1 MPVERCQGER
11 LKLVAV
17 ATPSDIRSQNSS
29 YCSPPFPPLDTI
41 HHNPYAIQKSA
52 HNRRTVGPE
61 IIEQDNRRLE
71 VAPWPNCSPIAWGSQ
86 NTPQSNHID
95 CLSTDSVAI
104 LPIITQ
110 CRELHCDQFDSTR
123 IMLWSQ
129 SGANRLGQAHKQI
142 PYDRVKTR
150 WIGIVS
156 WSQIRTDREH
166 HVLLPAIQRTV
177 SQPQQFEANSPN

>member
-1 MPVERCQGER
+1 MVR
-11 LKLVAV
+11 
-17 ATPSDIRSQNSS
+17 I
-29 YCSPPFPPLDTI
+29 DTI
-41 HHNPYAIQKSA
+41 HHNPYAIQKSD